1 MTPPRRLGDL
11 TPPELAT
18 LLPELLLAGHLIDR
32 AGMPHAISAFGLEG
46 MRDIAIEEWMGAS
59 PVYTKRMQRALGF
72 EGDSVEVIFKGM
84 QLDVGA
90 PPQFMDFRYV
100 VHDHDRG
107 EFHLDHCGA
116 LMDVEPMGDDFVVA
130 MCHDIEDPTFDATAI
145 ATNVRAQV
153 RPVHRPPRTPADRHP
168 HCAWTVTIAADHDP
182 LPIPAIA
189 ERMGRTHA
197 ARAPL
202 TAIDPTEEGRTD
214 YAGPLLDDLRF
225 ADWAPSA
232 LVRTAEEVCLQGH
245 LLALSYQEALR
256 ARGADDDQVRSIARK
271 QLAGIAGL
279 TSERLRAALALPAD
293 LDGAAQVLLLHP
305 ALLPAAYVDVTVT
318 LDDRLVLRLGRGDGA
333 TADGA
338 WPSLID
344 ADHTG
349 PLDALLRGVDARL
362 RADVLAADDDAL
374 VVEVVTDD
382 EPAPEADEVA
392 LTRFSTGAT
401 FAFADRGTPVEIGLS
416 PRG

>member
-1 MTPPRRLGDL
+1 MIHPRRLDEL
-11 TPPELAT
+11 TQPELAT
-18 LLPELLLAGHLIDR
+18 LLPELLLCGHLIDR
-32 AGMPHAISAFGLEG
+32 AGMPHAIGAFGLEG

-59 PVYTKRMQRALGF
+59 PVYTGRMQRALGF
-72 EGDSVEVIFKGM
+72 VGDSVEVIFKGM

-153 RPVHRPPRTPADRHP
+153 RPIHRPPRTPADRHP
-168 HCAWTVTIAADHDP
+168 HCAWTVTIADHHDP

-189 ERMGRTHA
+189 ERMGRTRA
-197 ARAPL
+197 AQVVL
-202 TAIDPTEEGRTD
+202 TPIDPAEDGLAD

-225 ADWAPSA
+225 TDWSRSMLLRA
-232 LVRTAEEVCLQGH
+232 AEEVCVQWH
-245 LLALSYQEALR
+245 LLSLSFTEAVR
-256 ARGADDDQVRSIARK
+256 VRSASEDDVRAIARK

-279 TSERLRAALALPAD
+279 TSERLRAALDLPAD
-293 LDGAAQVLLLHP
+293 LDGAAQVLRLHP
-305 ALLPAAYVDVTVT
+305 VLLPAAYVEVDVR
-318 LDDRLVLRLGRGDGA
+318 LDDRLVLRLGRADGA

-338 WPSLID
+338 WPSLVD
-344 ADHTG
+344 ADHLE

-362 RADVLAADDDAL
+362 RADVLTASDDEL

-382 EPAPEADEVA
+382 DPAPEAAEVA
-392 LTRFSTGAT
+392 LTRFSTGAD
-401 FAFADRGTPVEIGLS
+401 FAFVDRGTPVEIG
-416 PRG
+416 PRP